1 MEVKKKKNVKFFLD
15 AFRFAAI
22 KIKKTNMK
30 QQAKNMQSHW
40 FCPDGEHMNLQSG
53 GGLSALQHVW
63 L

>member
-1 MEVKKKKNVKFFLD
+1 
-15 AFRFAAI
+15 
-22 KIKKTNMK
+22 MK

-40 FCPDGEHMNLQSG
+40 FCPDDEHMNLQWD